1 MRDKYWCEIKGV
13 RDRTDPAPLEVKQ
26 LSWRRTGRGRSPIEA
41 ATYDPPPLNGCGA
54 EVAMSDALLCS
65 WCDRPF
71 RVRQTGGRAQRFCQP
86 SCRRAFHSAV
96 RIWALDAIANGA
108 LTVAE
113 IRSSVAATRAL
124 APAVGFPVPVRE
136 AATNHPAPIAPR
148 LDRCYTRQQDLEQRM
163 AQAIAMRRR
172 G

>member
-1 MRDKYWCEIKGV
+1 
-13 RDRTDPAPLEVKQ
+13 
-26 LSWRRTGRGRSPIEA
+26 
-41 ATYDPPPLNGCGA
+41 
-54 EVAMSDALLCS
+54 
-65 WCDRPF
+65 
-71 RVRQTGGRAQRFCQP
+71 
-86 SCRRAFHSAV
+86 
-96 RIWALDAIANGA
+96 
-108 LTVAE
+108 
-113 IRSSVAATRAL
+113 L